1 MYRIFLVED
10 DETIAKL
17 VRRHLEKWDYDV
29 HVVQKFDAVM
39 SEFASFD
46 PQLVLMDIGLP
57 FYNGYHWCTEIR
69 RVSKVP
75 VVFLSSAADNMNIVM
90 AVSMGADDFIA
101 KPFDLDV
108 LTVKIQAIIRRCYDF
123 GANNSVLEHNGAML
137 NISDATITYDDKRLE
152 LTKNE
157 LKILQTLF
165 DNKERIVSRS
175 LLMEKLWESDAYVD
189 ENTLSVNVN
198 RLRKKLDSI
207 GLESF
212 IVTKKGLGYRLGW
225 EVMAKI
231 QNKPHLTNFIKQNY
245 IWILMIVTMSCIHL
259 LYMYLIGARKQD
271 LVYAAVL
278 DAILL
283 LITVLVGFFRY
294 SSKVKALSNALK
306 RPVEEQAQLPEATDD
321 VEILYHGLLEN
332 QSIARSES
340 ESSAAIRQSQMRDYY
355 SMWVHQIKTP
365 ISAMKLLLE
374 AEREELGQ
382 LICDDEQSQCQT
394 ADRTGG
400 NIGAA
405 GLNAALKQQAVLT
418 ELSDNMDSLEDELF
432 RIEEYVS
439 MALQYQRVSSTEN
452 DFVLEKVSVD
462 GVIRDTIKKY
472 AKIMI
477 RRHIGIN
484 YSGTGQKVYTDGKWL
499 AFMLEQIL
507 SNAIKYT
514 PHGVVTIETAEEKDR
529 FFITIKDT
537 GIGIKAE
544 DLPRVFEKGYTGY
557 NGHADKKATGIGLYL
572 CRQMADKLGHT
583 IRMESEI
590 GKGTKVWIGF
600 DLDYADVRD

>member
-1 MYRIFLVED
+1 
-10 DETIAKL
+10 
-17 VRRHLEKWDYDV
+17 
-29 HVVQKFDAVM
+29 
-39 SEFASFD
+39 
-46 PQLVLMDIGLP
+46 
-57 FYNGYHWCTEIR
+57 
-69 RVSKVP
+69 
-75 VVFLSSAADNMNIVM
+75 
-90 AVSMGADDFIA
+90 
-101 KPFDLDV
+101 
-108 LTVKIQAIIRRCYDF
+108 
-123 GANNSVLEHNGAML
+123 
-137 NISDATITYDDKRLE
+137 
-152 LTKNE
+152 
-157 LKILQTLF
+157 
-165 DNKERIVSRS
+165 
-175 LLMEKLWESDAYVD
+175 
-189 ENTLSVNVN
+189 
-198 RLRKKLDSI
+198 
-207 GLESF
+207 
-212 IVTKKGLGYRLGW
+212 
-225 EVMAKI
+225 
-231 QNKPHLTNFIKQNY
+231 
-245 IWILMIVTMSCIHL
+245 MIVTMSCIHL

-321 VEILYHGLLEN
+321 VEILYHRLLEN

-382 LICDDEQSQCQT
+382 LICDDEQSQY
-394 ADRTGG
+394 
-400 NIGAA
+400 
-405 GLNAALKQQAVLT
+405 L
-418 ELSDNMDSLEDELF
+418 LSDNMDSFEDELF

-484 YSGTGQKVYTDGKWL
+484 YSGTGQEVYTDGKWL

-514 PHGVVTIETAEEKDR
+514 PQGVVTIETAEEKDR

>member
-1 MYRIFLVED
+1 
-10 DETIAKL
+10 
-17 VRRHLEKWDYDV
+17 
-29 HVVQKFDAVM
+29 
-39 SEFASFD
+39 
-46 PQLVLMDIGLP
+46 
-57 FYNGYHWCTEIR
+57 
-69 RVSKVP
+69 
-75 VVFLSSAADNMNIVM
+75 
-90 AVSMGADDFIA
+90 
-101 KPFDLDV
+101 
-108 LTVKIQAIIRRCYDF
+108 
-123 GANNSVLEHNGAML
+123 
-137 NISDATITYDDKRLE
+137 
-152 LTKNE
+152 
-157 LKILQTLF
+157 
-165 DNKERIVSRS
+165 
-175 LLMEKLWESDAYVD
+175 
-189 ENTLSVNVN
+189 
-198 RLRKKLDSI
+198 
-207 GLESF
+207 
-212 IVTKKGLGYRLGW
+212 
-225 EVMAKI
+225 
-231 QNKPHLTNFIKQNY
+231 
-245 IWILMIVTMSCIHL
+245 MIVTMSCIHL

-271 LVYAAVL
+271 LMYAAVL

-306 RPVEEQAQLPEATDD
+306 RPVEEQAQLQEATDD
-321 VEILYHGLLEN
+321 VEMLYHRLLEN
-332 QSIARSES
+332 QSIARNES

-382 LICDDEQSQCQT
+382 LMCDDEQSQC
-394 ADRTGG
+394 
-400 NIGAA
+400 
-405 GLNAALKQQAVLT
+405 L
-418 ELSDNMDSLEDELF
+418 LSDNMDSFEDELF

-484 YSGTGQKVYTDGKWL
+484 YSGTGQEVYTDGKWL

-514 PHGVVTIETAEEKDR
+514 PQGVVTIETAEEKDR

>member
-46 PQLVLMDIGLP
+46 PHLVLMDIGLP

-75 VVFLSSAADNMNIVM
+75 VFFLSSAADNMNIVM

-212 IVTKKGLGYRLGW
+212 IVTKKGLGYRLGL

-245 IWILMIVTMSCIHL
+245 IWILMIVTMSCNHL

-321 VEILYHGLLEN
+321 VEILYHRLLEN

-382 LICDDEQSQCQT
+382 LICDDEQSQCHIGDMT
-394 ADRTGG
+394 SG

-418 ELSDNMDSLEDELF
+418 ELSDNMDSFEDELF

-484 YSGTGQKVYTDGKWL
+484 YSGTGQEVYTDGKWL

-514 PHGVVTIETAEEKDR
+514 PQGVVTIETAEEKDR

>member
-1 MYRIFLVED
+1 
-10 DETIAKL
+10 
-17 VRRHLEKWDYDV
+17 
-29 HVVQKFDAVM
+29 
-39 SEFASFD
+39 
-46 PQLVLMDIGLP
+46 
-57 FYNGYHWCTEIR
+57 
-69 RVSKVP
+69 
-75 VVFLSSAADNMNIVM
+75 
-90 AVSMGADDFIA
+90 
-101 KPFDLDV
+101 
-108 LTVKIQAIIRRCYDF
+108 
-123 GANNSVLEHNGAML
+123 
-137 NISDATITYDDKRLE
+137 
-152 LTKNE
+152 
-157 LKILQTLF
+157 
-165 DNKERIVSRS
+165 
-175 LLMEKLWESDAYVD
+175 
-189 ENTLSVNVN
+189 
-198 RLRKKLDSI
+198 
-207 GLESF
+207 
-212 IVTKKGLGYRLGW
+212 
-225 EVMAKI
+225 
-231 QNKPHLTNFIKQNY
+231 
-245 IWILMIVTMSCIHL
+245 MIVTMSCIHL

-271 LVYAAVL
+271 MVYAAVL

-321 VEILYHGLLEN
+321 VEILYHRLLEN

-340 ESSAAIRQSQMRDYY
+340 ESSAAVRQSRMRDYY

-382 LICDDEQSQCQT
+382 LMCDEE
-394 ADRTGG
+394 
-400 NIGAA
+400 
-405 GLNAALKQQAVLT
+405 QQAAFK
-418 ELSDNMDSLEDELF
+418 ELSDNLDSFEDELF
-432 RIEEYVS
+432 RIEEYVG

-484 YSGTGQKVYTDGKWL
+484 YSGTKKQVYTDEKWL
-499 AFMLEQIL
+499 AFILEQIL

-514 PHGVVTIETAEEKDR
+514 PQGFVTIETAEEKDR
-529 FFITIKDT
+529 FFITVKDT

-583 IRMESEI
+583 IRMESEL

-600 DLDYADVRD
+600 NLDYADTRD

>member
-1 MYRIFLVED
+1 
-10 DETIAKL
+10 
-17 VRRHLEKWDYDV
+17 
-29 HVVQKFDAVM
+29 
-39 SEFASFD
+39 
-46 PQLVLMDIGLP
+46 
-57 FYNGYHWCTEIR
+57 
-69 RVSKVP
+69 
-75 VVFLSSAADNMNIVM
+75 
-90 AVSMGADDFIA
+90 
-101 KPFDLDV
+101 
-108 LTVKIQAIIRRCYDF
+108 
-123 GANNSVLEHNGAML
+123 
-137 NISDATITYDDKRLE
+137 
-152 LTKNE
+152 
-157 LKILQTLF
+157 
-165 DNKERIVSRS
+165 
-175 LLMEKLWESDAYVD
+175 
-189 ENTLSVNVN
+189 
-198 RLRKKLDSI
+198 
-207 GLESF
+207 
-212 IVTKKGLGYRLGW
+212 
-225 EVMAKI
+225 
-231 QNKPHLTNFIKQNY
+231 
-245 IWILMIVTMSCIHL
+245 MIVTMSCIHL

-321 VEILYHGLLEN
+321 VEILYQRLLEN

-374 AEREELGQ
+374 VEREELGQ
-382 LICDDEQSQCQT
+382 LICDDEQSQY
-394 ADRTGG
+394 
-400 NIGAA
+400 
-405 GLNAALKQQAVLT
+405 L
-418 ELSDNMDSLEDELF
+418 LSDNMDSFEDELF

-484 YSGTGQKVYTDGKWL
+484 YSGTGQEVYTDGKWL

-514 PHGVVTIETAEEKDR
+514 PQGVVTIETAEEKER

-600 DLDYADVRD
+600 DLDYTDVRD

>member
-1 MYRIFLVED
+1 
-10 DETIAKL
+10 
-17 VRRHLEKWDYDV
+17 
-29 HVVQKFDAVM
+29 
-39 SEFASFD
+39 
-46 PQLVLMDIGLP
+46 
-57 FYNGYHWCTEIR
+57 
-69 RVSKVP
+69 
-75 VVFLSSAADNMNIVM
+75 
-90 AVSMGADDFIA
+90 
-101 KPFDLDV
+101 
-108 LTVKIQAIIRRCYDF
+108 
-123 GANNSVLEHNGAML
+123 
-137 NISDATITYDDKRLE
+137 
-152 LTKNE
+152 
-157 LKILQTLF
+157 
-165 DNKERIVSRS
+165 
-175 LLMEKLWESDAYVD
+175 
-189 ENTLSVNVN
+189 
-198 RLRKKLDSI
+198 
-207 GLESF
+207 
-212 IVTKKGLGYRLGW
+212 
-225 EVMAKI
+225 MAKI

-278 DAILL
+278 DAIFL

-306 RPVEEQAQLPEATDD
+306 RPVGEQAQLPEATGD
-321 VEILYHGLLEN
+321 VEILYHRLLEN

-382 LICDDEQSQCQT
+382 LICDDEQSQY
-394 ADRTGG
+394 
-400 NIGAA
+400 
-405 GLNAALKQQAVLT
+405 L
-418 ELSDNMDSLEDELF
+418 LSDNMDSFEDELF

-484 YSGTGQKVYTDGKWL
+484 YSGTGQEVYTDGKWL

-514 PHGVVTIETAEEKDR
+514 PQGFVTIETAEEKDR
-529 FFITIKDT
+529 FFVTIKDT

-557 NGHADKKATGIGLYL
+557 NGHAYKKATGIGLYL

-583 IRMESEI
+583 IRMESEL

-600 DLDYADVRD
+600 DLDYSDVRD

>member
-1 MYRIFLVED
+1 
-10 DETIAKL
+10 
-17 VRRHLEKWDYDV
+17 
-29 HVVQKFDAVM
+29 
-39 SEFASFD
+39 
-46 PQLVLMDIGLP
+46 
-57 FYNGYHWCTEIR
+57 
-69 RVSKVP
+69 
-75 VVFLSSAADNMNIVM
+75 
-90 AVSMGADDFIA
+90 
-101 KPFDLDV
+101 
-108 LTVKIQAIIRRCYDF
+108 
-123 GANNSVLEHNGAML
+123 
-137 NISDATITYDDKRLE
+137 
-152 LTKNE
+152 
-157 LKILQTLF
+157 
-165 DNKERIVSRS
+165 
-175 LLMEKLWESDAYVD
+175 
-189 ENTLSVNVN
+189 
-198 RLRKKLDSI
+198 
-207 GLESF
+207 
-212 IVTKKGLGYRLGW
+212 
-225 EVMAKI
+225 
-231 QNKPHLTNFIKQNY
+231 
-245 IWILMIVTMSCIHL
+245 MIVTMSCIHL

-283 LITVLVGFFRY
+283 LVTVLVGFFRY

-321 VEILYHGLLEN
+321 VEMLYHRLLEN

-374 AEREELGQ
+374 VEREELGQ
-382 LICDDEQSQCQT
+382 LICDDEQSQY
-394 ADRTGG
+394 
-400 NIGAA
+400 
-405 GLNAALKQQAVLT
+405 L
-418 ELSDNMDSLEDELF
+418 LSDNMDSFEDELF

-484 YSGTGQKVYTDGKWL
+484 YSGTGQEVYTDGKWL

-514 PHGVVTIETAEEKDR
+514 PQGVVTIETAEEKDR
-529 FFITIKDT
+529 FFVTIKDT

-600 DLDYADVRD
+600 DLDYADTRD

>member
-1 MYRIFLVED
+1 
-10 DETIAKL
+10 
-17 VRRHLEKWDYDV
+17 
-29 HVVQKFDAVM
+29 
-39 SEFASFD
+39 
-46 PQLVLMDIGLP
+46 
-57 FYNGYHWCTEIR
+57 
-69 RVSKVP
+69 
-75 VVFLSSAADNMNIVM
+75 
-90 AVSMGADDFIA
+90 
-101 KPFDLDV
+101 
-108 LTVKIQAIIRRCYDF
+108 
-123 GANNSVLEHNGAML
+123 
-137 NISDATITYDDKRLE
+137 
-152 LTKNE
+152 
-157 LKILQTLF
+157 
-165 DNKERIVSRS
+165 
-175 LLMEKLWESDAYVD
+175 
-189 ENTLSVNVN
+189 
-198 RLRKKLDSI
+198 
-207 GLESF
+207 
-212 IVTKKGLGYRLGW
+212 
-225 EVMAKI
+225 MAKT

-259 LYMYLIGARKQD
+259 LYMYLIGVRKQD
-271 LVYAAVL
+271 VVYAAVL

-321 VEILYHGLLEN
+321 VEMLYHRLLEN

-382 LICDDEQSQCQT
+382 LMCDDEQSQC
-394 ADRTGG
+394 
-400 NIGAA
+400 
-405 GLNAALKQQAVLT
+405 L
-418 ELSDNMDSLEDELF
+418 LSDNMDSFEDELF

-477 RRHIGIN
+477 RRHIGMN
-484 YSGTGQKVYTDGKWL
+484 YSGTVQEVYTDGKWL
-499 AFMLEQIL
+499 AFILEQLL

-514 PHGVVTIETAEEKDR
+514 PQGFVKIETDKKANR

-583 IRMESEI
+583 IRIESEI

-600 DLDYADVRD
+600 DLDYADTRD

>member
-1 MYRIFLVED
+1 
-10 DETIAKL
+10 
-17 VRRHLEKWDYDV
+17 
-29 HVVQKFDAVM
+29 
-39 SEFASFD
+39 
-46 PQLVLMDIGLP
+46 
-57 FYNGYHWCTEIR
+57 
-69 RVSKVP
+69 
-75 VVFLSSAADNMNIVM
+75 
-90 AVSMGADDFIA
+90 
-101 KPFDLDV
+101 
-108 LTVKIQAIIRRCYDF
+108 
-123 GANNSVLEHNGAML
+123 
-137 NISDATITYDDKRLE
+137 
-152 LTKNE
+152 
-157 LKILQTLF
+157 
-165 DNKERIVSRS
+165 
-175 LLMEKLWESDAYVD
+175 
-189 ENTLSVNVN
+189 
-198 RLRKKLDSI
+198 
-207 GLESF
+207 
-212 IVTKKGLGYRLGW
+212 
-225 EVMAKI
+225 MAKT

-294 SSKVKALSNALK
+294 SSKVKALSNALE

-321 VEILYHGLLEN
+321 VEILYQRLLEN

-374 AEREELGQ
+374 AEREELGL
-382 LICDDEQSQCQT
+382 LICDEE
-394 ADRTGG
+394 
-400 NIGAA
+400 
-405 GLNAALKQQAVLT
+405 QQASLK
-418 ELSDNMDSLEDELF
+418 ELSDNVASFEDELF

-452 DFVLEKVSVD
+452 DFVHEKVSVD

-477 RRHIGIN
+477 RRHIEIN
-484 YSGTGQKVYTDGKWL
+484 YSGTGQEVYTDGKWL

-514 PHGVVTIETAEEKDR
+514 PQGVVTIETAEEKDW

-600 DLDYADVRD
+600 DLDYSDVRD

>member
-1 MYRIFLVED
+1 
-10 DETIAKL
+10 
-17 VRRHLEKWDYDV
+17 
-29 HVVQKFDAVM
+29 
-39 SEFASFD
+39 
-46 PQLVLMDIGLP
+46 
-57 FYNGYHWCTEIR
+57 
-69 RVSKVP
+69 
-75 VVFLSSAADNMNIVM
+75 
-90 AVSMGADDFIA
+90 
-101 KPFDLDV
+101 
-108 LTVKIQAIIRRCYDF
+108 
-123 GANNSVLEHNGAML
+123 
-137 NISDATITYDDKRLE
+137 
-152 LTKNE
+152 
-157 LKILQTLF
+157 
-165 DNKERIVSRS
+165 
-175 LLMEKLWESDAYVD
+175 
-189 ENTLSVNVN
+189 
-198 RLRKKLDSI
+198 
-207 GLESF
+207 
-212 IVTKKGLGYRLGW
+212 
-225 EVMAKI
+225 
-231 QNKPHLTNFIKQNY
+231 
-245 IWILMIVTMSCIHL
+245 MIVTMSCIHL

-306 RPVEEQAQLPEATDD
+306 RPVEEQAQLPEAADD
-321 VEILYHGLLEN
+321 VEMLYHRLLEN

-382 LICDDEQSQCQT
+382 LMCDDEQSQC
-394 ADRTGG
+394 
-400 NIGAA
+400 
-405 GLNAALKQQAVLT
+405 L
-418 ELSDNMDSLEDELF
+418 LSDNMDSFEDELF

-477 RRHIGIN
+477 RRHIGMN
-484 YSGTGQKVYTDGKWL
+484 YSGTVQEVYTDGKWL

-514 PHGVVTIETAEEKDR
+514 PQGVVTIETAEEKDR

-583 IRMESEI
+583 IRIESGI

-600 DLDYADVRD
+600 DLDYADTRD

>member
-1 MYRIFLVED
+1 
-10 DETIAKL
+10 
-17 VRRHLEKWDYDV
+17 
-29 HVVQKFDAVM
+29 
-39 SEFASFD
+39 
-46 PQLVLMDIGLP
+46 
-57 FYNGYHWCTEIR
+57 
-69 RVSKVP
+69 
-75 VVFLSSAADNMNIVM
+75 
-90 AVSMGADDFIA
+90 
-101 KPFDLDV
+101 
-108 LTVKIQAIIRRCYDF
+108 
-123 GANNSVLEHNGAML
+123 
-137 NISDATITYDDKRLE
+137 
-152 LTKNE
+152 
-157 LKILQTLF
+157 
-165 DNKERIVSRS
+165 
-175 LLMEKLWESDAYVD
+175 
-189 ENTLSVNVN
+189 
-198 RLRKKLDSI
+198 
-207 GLESF
+207 
-212 IVTKKGLGYRLGW
+212 
-225 EVMAKI
+225 
-231 QNKPHLTNFIKQNY
+231 
-245 IWILMIVTMSCIHL
+245 MIVTMSCIHL

-271 LVYAAVL
+271 VVYAAVL
-278 DAILL
+278 DAMIII
-283 LITVLVGFFRY
+283 ITVLAGFLGY
-294 SSKVKALSNALK
+294 SSKVKALSNALE

-321 VEILYHGLLEN
+321 VEILYHRLLEN

-382 LICDDEQSQCQT
+382 LICDDEQSQC
-394 ADRTGG
+394 
-400 NIGAA
+400 
-405 GLNAALKQQAVLT
+405 L
-418 ELSDNMDSLEDELF
+418 LSDNMDSFEDELF

-477 RRHIGIN
+477 RRHIGMN
-484 YSGTGQKVYTDGKWL
+484 YSGTVQEVYTDGKWL
-499 AFMLEQIL
+499 AFILEQLL

-514 PHGVVTIETAEEKDR
+514 PQGFVKIETAKKANL

-583 IRMESEI
+583 IRIESEI

-600 DLDYADVRD
+600 DLDYADTRD

>member
-1 MYRIFLVED
+1 
-10 DETIAKL
+10 
-17 VRRHLEKWDYDV
+17 
-29 HVVQKFDAVM
+29 
-39 SEFASFD
+39 
-46 PQLVLMDIGLP
+46 
-57 FYNGYHWCTEIR
+57 
-69 RVSKVP
+69 
-75 VVFLSSAADNMNIVM
+75 
-90 AVSMGADDFIA
+90 
-101 KPFDLDV
+101 
-108 LTVKIQAIIRRCYDF
+108 
-123 GANNSVLEHNGAML
+123 
-137 NISDATITYDDKRLE
+137 
-152 LTKNE
+152 
-157 LKILQTLF
+157 
-165 DNKERIVSRS
+165 
-175 LLMEKLWESDAYVD
+175 
-189 ENTLSVNVN
+189 
-198 RLRKKLDSI
+198 
-207 GLESF
+207 
-212 IVTKKGLGYRLGW
+212 
-225 EVMAKI
+225 
-231 QNKPHLTNFIKQNY
+231 
-245 IWILMIVTMSCIHL
+245 MIVTMSCIHL

-271 LVYAAVL
+271 VVYAAVL

-306 RPVEEQAQLPEATDD
+306 RPVEEQAQLPEAADD
-321 VEILYHGLLEN
+321 VEILYHRLLEN

-382 LICDDEQSQCQT
+382 LMCDDEQSQC
-394 ADRTGG
+394 
-400 NIGAA
+400 
-405 GLNAALKQQAVLT
+405 L
-418 ELSDNMDSLEDELF
+418 LSDNMDSFEDELF

-477 RRHIGIN
+477 RRHIGMN
-484 YSGTGQKVYTDGKWL
+484 YSGTAQEVYTDGKWL

-514 PHGVVTIETAEEKDR
+514 PQGVVTIETAEEKYR

-557 NGHADKKATGIGLYL
+557 NGHADKKATGIGIYL

-600 DLDYADVRD
+600 DLDYADTRD

>member
-1 MYRIFLVED
+1 
-10 DETIAKL
+10 
-17 VRRHLEKWDYDV
+17 
-29 HVVQKFDAVM
+29 
-39 SEFASFD
+39 
-46 PQLVLMDIGLP
+46 
-57 FYNGYHWCTEIR
+57 
-69 RVSKVP
+69 
-75 VVFLSSAADNMNIVM
+75 
-90 AVSMGADDFIA
+90 
-101 KPFDLDV
+101 
-108 LTVKIQAIIRRCYDF
+108 
-123 GANNSVLEHNGAML
+123 
-137 NISDATITYDDKRLE
+137 
-152 LTKNE
+152 
-157 LKILQTLF
+157 
-165 DNKERIVSRS
+165 
-175 LLMEKLWESDAYVD
+175 
-189 ENTLSVNVN
+189 
-198 RLRKKLDSI
+198 
-207 GLESF
+207 
-212 IVTKKGLGYRLGW
+212 
-225 EVMAKI
+225 MAKI

-321 VEILYHGLLEN
+321 VEILYQRLLEN

-374 AEREELGQ
+374 VEREELGQ
-382 LICDDEQSQCQT
+382 LICDDEQSQY
-394 ADRTGG
+394 
-400 NIGAA
+400 
-405 GLNAALKQQAVLT
+405 L
-418 ELSDNMDSLEDELF
+418 LSDNMDSFEDELF

-484 YSGTGQKVYTDGKWL
+484 YSGTGQEVYTDGKWL

-514 PHGVVTIETAEEKDR
+514 PQGFVTIETAEEKDR

-600 DLDYADVRD
+600 DLDYADTRD

>member
-1 MYRIFLVED
+1 
-10 DETIAKL
+10 
-17 VRRHLEKWDYDV
+17 
-29 HVVQKFDAVM
+29 
-39 SEFASFD
+39 
-46 PQLVLMDIGLP
+46 
-57 FYNGYHWCTEIR
+57 
-69 RVSKVP
+69 
-75 VVFLSSAADNMNIVM
+75 
-90 AVSMGADDFIA
+90 
-101 KPFDLDV
+101 
-108 LTVKIQAIIRRCYDF
+108 
-123 GANNSVLEHNGAML
+123 
-137 NISDATITYDDKRLE
+137 
-152 LTKNE
+152 
-157 LKILQTLF
+157 
-165 DNKERIVSRS
+165 
-175 LLMEKLWESDAYVD
+175 
-189 ENTLSVNVN
+189 
-198 RLRKKLDSI
+198 
-207 GLESF
+207 
-212 IVTKKGLGYRLGW
+212 
-225 EVMAKI
+225 
-231 QNKPHLTNFIKQNY
+231 
-245 IWILMIVTMSCIHL
+245 MIVTMSCIHL

-271 LVYAAVL
+271 VVYAAVL

-321 VEILYHGLLEN
+321 VEMLYQRLLEN

-374 AEREELGQ
+374 VEREELGQ
-382 LICDDEQSQCQT
+382 LICDDEQSQY
-394 ADRTGG
+394 
-400 NIGAA
+400 
-405 GLNAALKQQAVLT
+405 L
-418 ELSDNMDSLEDELF
+418 LSDNMDSFEDELF

-484 YSGTGQKVYTDGKWL
+484 YSGTGQEVYTDGKWL

-514 PHGVVTIETAEEKDR
+514 PQGVVTIETAEEKDR
-529 FFITIKDT
+529 FFVTIKDT

-557 NGHADKKATGIGLYL
+557 NGHADKKATGIRLYL

-600 DLDYADVRD
+600 DLDYADTRD

>member
-1 MYRIFLVED
+1 
-10 DETIAKL
+10 
-17 VRRHLEKWDYDV
+17 
-29 HVVQKFDAVM
+29 
-39 SEFASFD
+39 
-46 PQLVLMDIGLP
+46 
-57 FYNGYHWCTEIR
+57 
-69 RVSKVP
+69 
-75 VVFLSSAADNMNIVM
+75 
-90 AVSMGADDFIA
+90 
-101 KPFDLDV
+101 
-108 LTVKIQAIIRRCYDF
+108 
-123 GANNSVLEHNGAML
+123 
-137 NISDATITYDDKRLE
+137 
-152 LTKNE
+152 
-157 LKILQTLF
+157 
-165 DNKERIVSRS
+165 
-175 LLMEKLWESDAYVD
+175 
-189 ENTLSVNVN
+189 
-198 RLRKKLDSI
+198 
-207 GLESF
+207 
-212 IVTKKGLGYRLGW
+212 
-225 EVMAKI
+225 
-231 QNKPHLTNFIKQNY
+231 
-245 IWILMIVTMSCIHL
+245 MIVTMSCIHL

-271 LVYAAVL
+271 VVYAAVL
-278 DAILL
+278 DAMLI
-283 LITVLVGFFRY
+283 LITVLAGFLGY
-294 SSKVKALSNALK
+294 SSKVKVLSSALK
-306 RPVEEQAQLPEATDD
+306 SPVEEQAQLPEATDD
-321 VEILYHGLLEN
+321 VEMLYHRLLEN

-382 LICDDEQSQCQT
+382 LMCDDEQSQC
-394 ADRTGG
+394 
-400 NIGAA
+400 
-405 GLNAALKQQAVLT
+405 L
-418 ELSDNMDSLEDELF
+418 LSDNMDSFEDELF

-477 RRHIGIN
+477 RRHIGMN
-484 YSGTGQKVYTDGKWL
+484 YSGTVQEVYTDGKWL
-499 AFMLEQIL
+499 AFMLEQLL

-514 PHGVVTIETAEEKDR
+514 PQGGVTIETAEEKDR

-600 DLDYADVRD
+600 DLDYADTRD

>member
-1 MYRIFLVED
+1 
-10 DETIAKL
+10 
-17 VRRHLEKWDYDV
+17 
-29 HVVQKFDAVM
+29 
-39 SEFASFD
+39 
-46 PQLVLMDIGLP
+46 
-57 FYNGYHWCTEIR
+57 
-69 RVSKVP
+69 
-75 VVFLSSAADNMNIVM
+75 
-90 AVSMGADDFIA
+90 
-101 KPFDLDV
+101 
-108 LTVKIQAIIRRCYDF
+108 
-123 GANNSVLEHNGAML
+123 
-137 NISDATITYDDKRLE
+137 
-152 LTKNE
+152 
-157 LKILQTLF
+157 
-165 DNKERIVSRS
+165 
-175 LLMEKLWESDAYVD
+175 
-189 ENTLSVNVN
+189 
-198 RLRKKLDSI
+198 
-207 GLESF
+207 
-212 IVTKKGLGYRLGW
+212 
-225 EVMAKI
+225 
-231 QNKPHLTNFIKQNY
+231 
-245 IWILMIVTMSCIHL
+245 MIVTMSCIHL

-321 VEILYHGLLEN
+321 VEMLYQRLLEN

-374 AEREELGQ
+374 VEREELGQ
-382 LICDDEQSQCQT
+382 LICDDEQSQY
-394 ADRTGG
+394 
-400 NIGAA
+400 
-405 GLNAALKQQAVLT
+405 L
-418 ELSDNMDSLEDELF
+418 LSDNMDSFEDELF

-484 YSGTGQKVYTDGKWL
+484 YSGTGQDVYTDGKWL

-514 PHGVVTIETAEEKDR
+514 PQGFVTIETAEEKDR

-544 DLPRVFEKGYTGY
+544 DLPRVFEKGYSGY

-600 DLDYADVRD
+600 DLDYADTRD

>member
-1 MYRIFLVED
+1 
-10 DETIAKL
+10 
-17 VRRHLEKWDYDV
+17 
-29 HVVQKFDAVM
+29 
-39 SEFASFD
+39 
-46 PQLVLMDIGLP
+46 
-57 FYNGYHWCTEIR
+57 
-69 RVSKVP
+69 
-75 VVFLSSAADNMNIVM
+75 
-90 AVSMGADDFIA
+90 
-101 KPFDLDV
+101 
-108 LTVKIQAIIRRCYDF
+108 
-123 GANNSVLEHNGAML
+123 
-137 NISDATITYDDKRLE
+137 
-152 LTKNE
+152 
-157 LKILQTLF
+157 
-165 DNKERIVSRS
+165 
-175 LLMEKLWESDAYVD
+175 
-189 ENTLSVNVN
+189 
-198 RLRKKLDSI
+198 
-207 GLESF
+207 
-212 IVTKKGLGYRLGW
+212 
-225 EVMAKI
+225 
-231 QNKPHLTNFIKQNY
+231 
-245 IWILMIVTMSCIHL
+245 MIVTMSCIHL

-271 LVYAAVL
+271 VVYAAVL

-306 RPVEEQAQLPEATDD
+306 RPVEEQAQLPEAADD
-321 VEILYHGLLEN
+321 VEILYHRLLEN

-382 LICDDEQSQCQT
+382 LMCDDEQSQC
-394 ADRTGG
+394 
-400 NIGAA
+400 
-405 GLNAALKQQAVLT
+405 L
-418 ELSDNMDSLEDELF
+418 LSDNMDSFEDELF

-477 RRHIGIN
+477 RRHIGMN
-484 YSGTGQKVYTDGKWL
+484 YSGTAQEVYTDGKWL
-499 AFMLEQIL
+499 AFMLEQRL

-514 PHGVVTIETAEEKDR
+514 PQGVVTIETAEEKYR

-600 DLDYADVRD
+600 DLDYADTRD

>member
-1 MYRIFLVED
+1 
-10 DETIAKL
+10 
-17 VRRHLEKWDYDV
+17 
-29 HVVQKFDAVM
+29 
-39 SEFASFD
+39 
-46 PQLVLMDIGLP
+46 
-57 FYNGYHWCTEIR
+57 
-69 RVSKVP
+69 
-75 VVFLSSAADNMNIVM
+75 
-90 AVSMGADDFIA
+90 
-101 KPFDLDV
+101 
-108 LTVKIQAIIRRCYDF
+108 
-123 GANNSVLEHNGAML
+123 
-137 NISDATITYDDKRLE
+137 
-152 LTKNE
+152 
-157 LKILQTLF
+157 
-165 DNKERIVSRS
+165 
-175 LLMEKLWESDAYVD
+175 
-189 ENTLSVNVN
+189 
-198 RLRKKLDSI
+198 
-207 GLESF
+207 
-212 IVTKKGLGYRLGW
+212 
-225 EVMAKI
+225 
-231 QNKPHLTNFIKQNY
+231 
-245 IWILMIVTMSCIHL
+245 MIVTMSCIHL

-271 LVYAAVL
+271 VVYAAVL

-283 LITVLVGFFRY
+283 LIIVLVGFFRY
-294 SSKVKALSNALK
+294 SSKVKALSNALE

-321 VEILYHGLLEN
+321 VEMLYHRLLEN

-382 LICDDEQSQCQT
+382 LICDDEQSQY
-394 ADRTGG
+394 
-400 NIGAA
+400 
-405 GLNAALKQQAVLT
+405 L
-418 ELSDNMDSLEDELF
+418 LSDNMDSFEDELF

-484 YSGTGQKVYTDGKWL
+484 YSGTGQEVCTDGKWL

-514 PHGVVTIETAEEKDR
+514 PQGVVTIETAEEKDR

-600 DLDYADVRD
+600 DLDYADTRD

>member
-1 MYRIFLVED
+1 
-10 DETIAKL
+10 
-17 VRRHLEKWDYDV
+17 
-29 HVVQKFDAVM
+29 
-39 SEFASFD
+39 
-46 PQLVLMDIGLP
+46 
-57 FYNGYHWCTEIR
+57 
-69 RVSKVP
+69 
-75 VVFLSSAADNMNIVM
+75 
-90 AVSMGADDFIA
+90 
-101 KPFDLDV
+101 
-108 LTVKIQAIIRRCYDF
+108 
-123 GANNSVLEHNGAML
+123 
-137 NISDATITYDDKRLE
+137 
-152 LTKNE
+152 
-157 LKILQTLF
+157 
-165 DNKERIVSRS
+165 
-175 LLMEKLWESDAYVD
+175 
-189 ENTLSVNVN
+189 
-198 RLRKKLDSI
+198 
-207 GLESF
+207 
-212 IVTKKGLGYRLGW
+212 
-225 EVMAKI
+225 MAKI

-374 AEREELGQ
+374 AEREDLGQ
-382 LICDDEQSQCQT
+382 LICDDEQSQY
-394 ADRTGG
+394 
-400 NIGAA
+400 
-405 GLNAALKQQAVLT
+405 L
-418 ELSDNMDSLEDELF
+418 LSDNMDSFEDELF
-432 RIEEYVS
+432 RIEEYVG

-484 YSGTGQKVYTDGKWL
+484 YSGTGQAVYTDGKWL

-514 PHGVVTIETAEEKDR
+514 PQGFVTIETAEEKDR

>member
-1 MYRIFLVED
+1 M
-10 DETIAKL
+10 
-17 VRRHLEKWDYDV
+17 
-29 HVVQKFDAVM
+29 
-39 SEFASFD
+39 
-46 PQLVLMDIGLP
+46 
-57 FYNGYHWCTEIR
+57 
-69 RVSKVP
+69 
-75 VVFLSSAADNMNIVM
+75 
-90 AVSMGADDFIA
+90 
-101 KPFDLDV
+101 
-108 LTVKIQAIIRRCYDF
+108 II
-123 GANNSVLEHNGAML
+123 
-137 NISDATITYDDKRLE
+137 
-152 LTKNE
+152 
-157 LKILQTLF
+157 
-165 DNKERIVSRS
+165 
-175 LLMEKLWESDAYVD
+175 
-189 ENTLSVNVN
+189 
-198 RLRKKLDSI
+198 
-207 GLESF
+207 
-212 IVTKKGLGYRLGW
+212 
-225 EVMAKI
+225 
-231 QNKPHLTNFIKQNY
+231 
-245 IWILMIVTMSCIHL
+245 TMSCIHL

-271 LVYAAVL
+271 VVYAAVL

-283 LITVLVGFFRY
+283 LITVFVGYLRY
-294 SSKVKALSNALK
+294 SSKVKALSNALN
-306 RPVEEQAQLPEATDD
+306 RPVEEQAQLFEPTDD
-321 VEILYHGLLEN
+321 VEQLYTRLLEN

-340 ESSAAIRQSQMRDYY
+340 ESSAAVRQSRMRDYY

-382 LICDDEQSQCQT
+382 FICDDEQSQCHIG
-394 ADRTGG
+394 DMTGG

-405 GLNAALKQQAVLT
+405 LKQQAALT
-418 ELSDNMDSLEDELF
+418 ELSDNVASFEDELF

-477 RRHIGIN
+477 RRHIGID
-484 YSGTGQKVYTDGKWL
+484 YSGTGQEVYTDGKWL

>member
-1 MYRIFLVED
+1 
-10 DETIAKL
+10 
-17 VRRHLEKWDYDV
+17 
-29 HVVQKFDAVM
+29 
-39 SEFASFD
+39 
-46 PQLVLMDIGLP
+46 
-57 FYNGYHWCTEIR
+57 
-69 RVSKVP
+69 
-75 VVFLSSAADNMNIVM
+75 
-90 AVSMGADDFIA
+90 
-101 KPFDLDV
+101 
-108 LTVKIQAIIRRCYDF
+108 
-123 GANNSVLEHNGAML
+123 
-137 NISDATITYDDKRLE
+137 
-152 LTKNE
+152 
-157 LKILQTLF
+157 
-165 DNKERIVSRS
+165 
-175 LLMEKLWESDAYVD
+175 
-189 ENTLSVNVN
+189 
-198 RLRKKLDSI
+198 
-207 GLESF
+207 
-212 IVTKKGLGYRLGW
+212 
-225 EVMAKI
+225 MAKI

-271 LVYAAVL
+271 VVYAAVL
-278 DAILL
+278 DAMIII
-283 LITVLVGFFRY
+283 ITVLAGFLGY
-294 SSKVKALSNALK
+294 SSKVKALSNALE

-321 VEILYHGLLEN
+321 VEILYHRLLEN

-382 LICDDEQSQCQT
+382 LICDDEQSQC
-394 ADRTGG
+394 
-400 NIGAA
+400 
-405 GLNAALKQQAVLT
+405 L
-418 ELSDNMDSLEDELF
+418 LSDNMDSFEDELF

-484 YSGTGQKVYTDGKWL
+484 YSGTGQEVYTDGKWL

-514 PHGVVTIETAEEKDR
+514 PQGGVTIETAEEKDR

>member
-1 MYRIFLVED
+1 
-10 DETIAKL
+10 
-17 VRRHLEKWDYDV
+17 
-29 HVVQKFDAVM
+29 
-39 SEFASFD
+39 
-46 PQLVLMDIGLP
+46 
-57 FYNGYHWCTEIR
+57 
-69 RVSKVP
+69 
-75 VVFLSSAADNMNIVM
+75 
-90 AVSMGADDFIA
+90 
-101 KPFDLDV
+101 
-108 LTVKIQAIIRRCYDF
+108 
-123 GANNSVLEHNGAML
+123 
-137 NISDATITYDDKRLE
+137 
-152 LTKNE
+152 
-157 LKILQTLF
+157 
-165 DNKERIVSRS
+165 
-175 LLMEKLWESDAYVD
+175 
-189 ENTLSVNVN
+189 
-198 RLRKKLDSI
+198 
-207 GLESF
+207 
-212 IVTKKGLGYRLGW
+212 
-225 EVMAKI
+225 MAKT

-271 LVYAAVL
+271 VVYAAVL

-294 SSKVKALSNALK
+294 SSKVKALSNALE

-321 VEILYHGLLEN
+321 VEMLYQRLLEN

-374 AEREELGQ
+374 VEREELGQ
-382 LICDDEQSQCQT
+382 LICDDEQSQY
-394 ADRTGG
+394 
-400 NIGAA
+400 
-405 GLNAALKQQAVLT
+405 L
-418 ELSDNMDSLEDELF
+418 LSDNMDSFEDELF

-462 GVIRDTIKKY
+462 GVIRDAIKKY

-484 YSGTGQKVYTDGKWL
+484 YSGTGQEVYTDGKWL

-514 PHGVVTIETAEEKDR
+514 PQGFVTIETAEEKDR

-600 DLDYADVRD
+600 DLDYADTRD

>member
-1 MYRIFLVED
+1 
-10 DETIAKL
+10 
-17 VRRHLEKWDYDV
+17 
-29 HVVQKFDAVM
+29 
-39 SEFASFD
+39 
-46 PQLVLMDIGLP
+46 
-57 FYNGYHWCTEIR
+57 
-69 RVSKVP
+69 
-75 VVFLSSAADNMNIVM
+75 
-90 AVSMGADDFIA
+90 
-101 KPFDLDV
+101 
-108 LTVKIQAIIRRCYDF
+108 
-123 GANNSVLEHNGAML
+123 
-137 NISDATITYDDKRLE
+137 
-152 LTKNE
+152 
-157 LKILQTLF
+157 
-165 DNKERIVSRS
+165 
-175 LLMEKLWESDAYVD
+175 
-189 ENTLSVNVN
+189 
-198 RLRKKLDSI
+198 
-207 GLESF
+207 
-212 IVTKKGLGYRLGW
+212 
-225 EVMAKI
+225 MAKI

-321 VEILYHGLLEN
+321 VEILYHRLLEN

-382 LICDDEQSQCQT
+382 LICDDEQSQC
-394 ADRTGG
+394 
-400 NIGAA
+400 
-405 GLNAALKQQAVLT
+405 L
-418 ELSDNMDSLEDELF
+418 LSDNMDSFEDELF

-484 YSGTGQKVYTDGKWL
+484 YSGTGQEVYTDGKWL

-600 DLDYADVRD
+600 ELDYADVRD

>member
-1 MYRIFLVED
+1 
-10 DETIAKL
+10 
-17 VRRHLEKWDYDV
+17 
-29 HVVQKFDAVM
+29 
-39 SEFASFD
+39 
-46 PQLVLMDIGLP
+46 
-57 FYNGYHWCTEIR
+57 
-69 RVSKVP
+69 
-75 VVFLSSAADNMNIVM
+75 
-90 AVSMGADDFIA
+90 
-101 KPFDLDV
+101 
-108 LTVKIQAIIRRCYDF
+108 
-123 GANNSVLEHNGAML
+123 
-137 NISDATITYDDKRLE
+137 
-152 LTKNE
+152 
-157 LKILQTLF
+157 
-165 DNKERIVSRS
+165 
-175 LLMEKLWESDAYVD
+175 
-189 ENTLSVNVN
+189 
-198 RLRKKLDSI
+198 
-207 GLESF
+207 
-212 IVTKKGLGYRLGW
+212 
-225 EVMAKI
+225 MAKI

-271 LVYAAVL
+271 VVYAAVL

-306 RPVEEQAQLPEATDD
+306 RPVEEQAKLPEATDD
-321 VEILYHGLLEN
+321 VEMLYHRLLEN
-332 QSIARSES
+332 QSIARSEA

-382 LICDDEQSQCQT
+382 LICDDEQSQY
-394 ADRTGG
+394 
-400 NIGAA
+400 
-405 GLNAALKQQAVLT
+405 L
-418 ELSDNMDSLEDELF
+418 LSDNMDSFEDELF

-439 MALQYQRVSSTEN
+439 MALQYQRVSSNEN

-484 YSGTGQKVYTDGKWL
+484 YSGTGQEVYTDGKWL

-514 PHGVVTIETAEEKDR
+514 PQGGVTIETAEEKDR

-600 DLDYADVRD
+600 DLDYSDVRD

>member
-1 MYRIFLVED
+1 
-10 DETIAKL
+10 
-17 VRRHLEKWDYDV
+17 
-29 HVVQKFDAVM
+29 
-39 SEFASFD
+39 
-46 PQLVLMDIGLP
+46 
-57 FYNGYHWCTEIR
+57 
-69 RVSKVP
+69 
-75 VVFLSSAADNMNIVM
+75 
-90 AVSMGADDFIA
+90 
-101 KPFDLDV
+101 
-108 LTVKIQAIIRRCYDF
+108 
-123 GANNSVLEHNGAML
+123 
-137 NISDATITYDDKRLE
+137 
-152 LTKNE
+152 
-157 LKILQTLF
+157 
-165 DNKERIVSRS
+165 
-175 LLMEKLWESDAYVD
+175 
-189 ENTLSVNVN
+189 
-198 RLRKKLDSI
+198 
-207 GLESF
+207 
-212 IVTKKGLGYRLGW
+212 
-225 EVMAKI
+225 MAKI

-321 VEILYHGLLEN
+321 VEILYHRLLEN

-382 LICDDEQSQCQT
+382 LICDDEQSQCHIG
-394 ADRTGG
+394 DMTGG

-405 GLNAALKQQAVLT
+405 LKQQAALT
-418 ELSDNMDSLEDELF
+418 ELSDNVASFEDELF

-477 RRHIGIN
+477 RKHIGID
-484 YSGTGQKVYTDGKWL
+484 YSGTGQEVYTDGKWL

-572 CRQMADKLGHT
+572 CRVLGVLLGHT

-600 DLDYADVRD
+600 ELDYADVRD

>member
-46 PQLVLMDIGLP
+46 PHLVLMDIGLP

-212 IVTKKGLGYRLGW
+212 IVTKKGLGYRLGG
-225 EVMAKI
+225 EVMAKT

-271 LVYAAVL
+271 VVYAAVL
-278 DAILL
+278 DAMIII
-283 LITVLVGFFRY
+283 ITVLAGFLGY
-294 SSKVKALSNALK
+294 SSKVKALSNALE

-321 VEILYHGLLEN
+321 VEMLYHRLLEN
-332 QSIARSES
+332 QSIARNES

-382 LICDDEQSQCQT
+382 LMCDDEQSQC
-394 ADRTGG
+394 
-400 NIGAA
+400 
-405 GLNAALKQQAVLT
+405 L
-418 ELSDNMDSLEDELF
+418 LSDNMNSFEDELF

-477 RRHIGIN
+477 RRHIGMN
-484 YSGTGQKVYTDGKWL
+484 YSGTVQEVYTDGKWL
-499 AFMLEQIL
+499 AFILEQLL

-514 PHGVVTIETAEEKDR
+514 PQGFVKIETAKKANR

-600 DLDYADVRD
+600 DLDYADTRD

>member
-1 MYRIFLVED
+1 
-10 DETIAKL
+10 
-17 VRRHLEKWDYDV
+17 
-29 HVVQKFDAVM
+29 
-39 SEFASFD
+39 
-46 PQLVLMDIGLP
+46 
-57 FYNGYHWCTEIR
+57 
-69 RVSKVP
+69 
-75 VVFLSSAADNMNIVM
+75 
-90 AVSMGADDFIA
+90 
-101 KPFDLDV
+101 
-108 LTVKIQAIIRRCYDF
+108 
-123 GANNSVLEHNGAML
+123 
-137 NISDATITYDDKRLE
+137 
-152 LTKNE
+152 
-157 LKILQTLF
+157 
-165 DNKERIVSRS
+165 
-175 LLMEKLWESDAYVD
+175 
-189 ENTLSVNVN
+189 
-198 RLRKKLDSI
+198 
-207 GLESF
+207 
-212 IVTKKGLGYRLGW
+212 
-225 EVMAKI
+225 MAKI
-231 QNKPHLTNFIKQNY
+231 QNKPHLTNFIKRNY
-245 IWILMIVTMSCIHL
+245 IWILMIVTMSCVHL

-306 RPVEEQAQLPEATDD
+306 RPVEEQAKLPEATDD
-321 VEILYHGLLEN
+321 VEMLYHRLLEN
-332 QSIARSES
+332 QSIARSEA

-382 LICDDEQSQCQT
+382 LICDDEQSQY
-394 ADRTGG
+394 
-400 NIGAA
+400 
-405 GLNAALKQQAVLT
+405 L
-418 ELSDNMDSLEDELF
+418 LSDNMDSFEDELF

-484 YSGTGQKVYTDGKWL
+484 YSGTGQEVYTDGKWL

-514 PHGVVTIETAEEKDR
+514 PQGVVTIETAEEKDR

-557 NGHADKKATGIGLYL
+557 NGRADKKATGIGLYL

-583 IRMESEI
+583 IRMESEL

-600 DLDYADVRD
+600 NLDYADTRD

>member
-1 MYRIFLVED
+1 
-10 DETIAKL
+10 
-17 VRRHLEKWDYDV
+17 
-29 HVVQKFDAVM
+29 
-39 SEFASFD
+39 
-46 PQLVLMDIGLP
+46 
-57 FYNGYHWCTEIR
+57 
-69 RVSKVP
+69 
-75 VVFLSSAADNMNIVM
+75 
-90 AVSMGADDFIA
+90 
-101 KPFDLDV
+101 
-108 LTVKIQAIIRRCYDF
+108 
-123 GANNSVLEHNGAML
+123 
-137 NISDATITYDDKRLE
+137 
-152 LTKNE
+152 
-157 LKILQTLF
+157 
-165 DNKERIVSRS
+165 
-175 LLMEKLWESDAYVD
+175 
-189 ENTLSVNVN
+189 
-198 RLRKKLDSI
+198 
-207 GLESF
+207 
-212 IVTKKGLGYRLGW
+212 
-225 EVMAKI
+225 MAKI

-278 DAILL
+278 DAMIII
-283 LITVLVGFFRY
+283 ITVLAGFLGY
-294 SSKVKALSNALK
+294 SSKVKALSNALE

-321 VEILYHGLLEN
+321 VEILYHRLLEN

-382 LICDDEQSQCQT
+382 LICDDEQSQC
-394 ADRTGG
+394 
-400 NIGAA
+400 
-405 GLNAALKQQAVLT
+405 L
-418 ELSDNMDSLEDELF
+418 LSDNMDSFEDELF

-477 RRHIGIN
+477 RRHIGMN
-484 YSGTGQKVYTDGKWL
+484 YSGTVQEVYTDGKWL
-499 AFMLEQIL
+499 AFILEQLL

-514 PHGVVTIETAEEKDR
+514 PQGFVTIETAEEKDR

-600 DLDYADVRD
+600 DLDYSDVRD

>member
-1 MYRIFLVED
+1 
-10 DETIAKL
+10 
-17 VRRHLEKWDYDV
+17 
-29 HVVQKFDAVM
+29 
-39 SEFASFD
+39 
-46 PQLVLMDIGLP
+46 
-57 FYNGYHWCTEIR
+57 
-69 RVSKVP
+69 
-75 VVFLSSAADNMNIVM
+75 
-90 AVSMGADDFIA
+90 
-101 KPFDLDV
+101 
-108 LTVKIQAIIRRCYDF
+108 
-123 GANNSVLEHNGAML
+123 
-137 NISDATITYDDKRLE
+137 
-152 LTKNE
+152 
-157 LKILQTLF
+157 
-165 DNKERIVSRS
+165 
-175 LLMEKLWESDAYVD
+175 
-189 ENTLSVNVN
+189 
-198 RLRKKLDSI
+198 
-207 GLESF
+207 
-212 IVTKKGLGYRLGW
+212 
-225 EVMAKI
+225 MAKI

-321 VEILYHGLLEN
+321 VEMLYHGLLEN

-382 LICDDEQSQCQT
+382 FICDDEQSQCHIG
-394 ADRTGG
+394 DMTGG

-405 GLNAALKQQAVLT
+405 LKQQAALT
-418 ELSDNMDSLEDELF
+418 ELSDNVASFEDELF

-477 RRHIGIN
+477 RRHIGID
-484 YSGTGQKVYTDGKWL
+484 YSGTGQEVYTDGKWL

-514 PHGVVTIETAEEKDR
+514 PHGVVTIETAEEKER

-572 CRQMADKLGHT
+572 CRQMADKLG
-583 IRMESEI
+583 IQSAWSQRLEKELRC
-590 GKGTKVWIGF
+590 G
-600 DLDYADVRD
+600 

>member
-1 MYRIFLVED
+1 
-10 DETIAKL
+10 
-17 VRRHLEKWDYDV
+17 
-29 HVVQKFDAVM
+29 
-39 SEFASFD
+39 
-46 PQLVLMDIGLP
+46 
-57 FYNGYHWCTEIR
+57 
-69 RVSKVP
+69 
-75 VVFLSSAADNMNIVM
+75 
-90 AVSMGADDFIA
+90 
-101 KPFDLDV
+101 
-108 LTVKIQAIIRRCYDF
+108 
-123 GANNSVLEHNGAML
+123 
-137 NISDATITYDDKRLE
+137 
-152 LTKNE
+152 
-157 LKILQTLF
+157 
-165 DNKERIVSRS
+165 
-175 LLMEKLWESDAYVD
+175 
-189 ENTLSVNVN
+189 
-198 RLRKKLDSI
+198 
-207 GLESF
+207 
-212 IVTKKGLGYRLGW
+212 
-225 EVMAKI
+225 MAKT

-245 IWILMIVTMSCIHL
+245 IWIPMIVTMSCIHL

-321 VEILYHGLLEN
+321 VEMLYHRLLEN
-332 QSIARSES
+332 QSIARSEA

-374 AEREELGQ
+374 VEREELGQ
-382 LICDDEQSQCQT
+382 LICDDEQSQY
-394 ADRTGG
+394 
-400 NIGAA
+400 
-405 GLNAALKQQAVLT
+405 L
-418 ELSDNMDSLEDELF
+418 LSDNMDSFEDELF

-484 YSGTGQKVYTDGKWL
+484 YSGTGQEVYTDGKWL

-514 PHGVVTIETAEEKDR
+514 PQGFVTIEIAEEKDR

-600 DLDYADVRD
+600 DLDYADTRD

>member
-1 MYRIFLVED
+1 
-10 DETIAKL
+10 
-17 VRRHLEKWDYDV
+17 
-29 HVVQKFDAVM
+29 
-39 SEFASFD
+39 
-46 PQLVLMDIGLP
+46 
-57 FYNGYHWCTEIR
+57 
-69 RVSKVP
+69 
-75 VVFLSSAADNMNIVM
+75 
-90 AVSMGADDFIA
+90 
-101 KPFDLDV
+101 
-108 LTVKIQAIIRRCYDF
+108 
-123 GANNSVLEHNGAML
+123 
-137 NISDATITYDDKRLE
+137 
-152 LTKNE
+152 
-157 LKILQTLF
+157 
-165 DNKERIVSRS
+165 
-175 LLMEKLWESDAYVD
+175 
-189 ENTLSVNVN
+189 
-198 RLRKKLDSI
+198 
-207 GLESF
+207 
-212 IVTKKGLGYRLGW
+212 
-225 EVMAKI
+225 MAKT

-306 RPVEEQAQLPEATDD
+306 RPVEEQAKLPEATDD
-321 VEILYHGLLEN
+321 VEMLYHRLLEN
-332 QSIARSES
+332 QSIARSEA

-374 AEREELGQ
+374 VEREELGQ
-382 LICDDEQSQCQT
+382 LICDDEQSQY
-394 ADRTGG
+394 
-400 NIGAA
+400 
-405 GLNAALKQQAVLT
+405 L
-418 ELSDNMDSLEDELF
+418 LSDNMDSFEDELF

-462 GVIRDTIKKY
+462 GVICDTIKKY

-484 YSGTGQKVYTDGKWL
+484 YSGTGQEVYTDGKWL

-514 PHGVVTIETAEEKDR
+514 PQGFVTIETAEEKDR

-600 DLDYADVRD
+600 DLDYADTRD

>member
-1 MYRIFLVED
+1 
-10 DETIAKL
+10 
-17 VRRHLEKWDYDV
+17 
-29 HVVQKFDAVM
+29 
-39 SEFASFD
+39 
-46 PQLVLMDIGLP
+46 
-57 FYNGYHWCTEIR
+57 
-69 RVSKVP
+69 
-75 VVFLSSAADNMNIVM
+75 
-90 AVSMGADDFIA
+90 
-101 KPFDLDV
+101 
-108 LTVKIQAIIRRCYDF
+108 
-123 GANNSVLEHNGAML
+123 
-137 NISDATITYDDKRLE
+137 
-152 LTKNE
+152 
-157 LKILQTLF
+157 
-165 DNKERIVSRS
+165 
-175 LLMEKLWESDAYVD
+175 
-189 ENTLSVNVN
+189 
-198 RLRKKLDSI
+198 
-207 GLESF
+207 
-212 IVTKKGLGYRLGW
+212 
-225 EVMAKI
+225 MAKI

-294 SSKVKALSNALK
+294 SNKVKALSNALK

-321 VEILYHGLLEN
+321 AEILYHRLLEN

-340 ESSAAIRQSQMRDYY
+340 ESSAAVRQSRMRDYY

-382 LICDDEQSQCQT
+382 LMCDEEP
-394 ADRTGG
+394 
-400 NIGAA
+400 
-405 GLNAALKQQAVLT
+405 QATLT
-418 ELSDNMDSLEDELF
+418 ELSDNLDSFEDELF

-452 DFVLEKVSVD
+452 DFVLEKISLD

-484 YSGTGQKVYTDGKWL
+484 YSGTKKQVYTDEKWL
-499 AFMLEQIL
+499 AFILEQIL

-514 PHGVVTIETAEEKDR
+514 PQGFVTIETAEEKDR

-600 DLDYADVRD
+600 DLDYSDVRD

>member
-1 MYRIFLVED
+1 
-10 DETIAKL
+10 
-17 VRRHLEKWDYDV
+17 
-29 HVVQKFDAVM
+29 
-39 SEFASFD
+39 
-46 PQLVLMDIGLP
+46 
-57 FYNGYHWCTEIR
+57 
-69 RVSKVP
+69 
-75 VVFLSSAADNMNIVM
+75 
-90 AVSMGADDFIA
+90 
-101 KPFDLDV
+101 
-108 LTVKIQAIIRRCYDF
+108 
-123 GANNSVLEHNGAML
+123 
-137 NISDATITYDDKRLE
+137 
-152 LTKNE
+152 
-157 LKILQTLF
+157 
-165 DNKERIVSRS
+165 
-175 LLMEKLWESDAYVD
+175 
-189 ENTLSVNVN
+189 
-198 RLRKKLDSI
+198 
-207 GLESF
+207 
-212 IVTKKGLGYRLGW
+212 
-225 EVMAKI
+225 MAKI

-294 SSKVKALSNALK
+294 SSKVKALSDALK

-321 VEILYHGLLEN
+321 VEILYHRLLEN

-382 LICDDEQSQCQT
+382 LICDDEQSQCHIG
-394 ADRTGG
+394 DMTGG

-418 ELSDNMDSLEDELF
+418 ELSDNVASFEDELF
-432 RIEEYVS
+432 RVEEYVS

-484 YSGTGQKVYTDGKWL
+484 YSGTGQ
-499 AFMLEQIL
+499 
-507 SNAIKYT
+507 
-514 PHGVVTIETAEEKDR
+514 GVVTIETAEEKDR

-590 GKGTKVWIGF
+590 GKGTKVWIGV
-600 DLDYADVRD
+600 DLDYADTRD

>member
-1 MYRIFLVED
+1 
-10 DETIAKL
+10 
-17 VRRHLEKWDYDV
+17 
-29 HVVQKFDAVM
+29 
-39 SEFASFD
+39 
-46 PQLVLMDIGLP
+46 
-57 FYNGYHWCTEIR
+57 
-69 RVSKVP
+69 
-75 VVFLSSAADNMNIVM
+75 
-90 AVSMGADDFIA
+90 
-101 KPFDLDV
+101 
-108 LTVKIQAIIRRCYDF
+108 
-123 GANNSVLEHNGAML
+123 
-137 NISDATITYDDKRLE
+137 
-152 LTKNE
+152 
-157 LKILQTLF
+157 
-165 DNKERIVSRS
+165 
-175 LLMEKLWESDAYVD
+175 
-189 ENTLSVNVN
+189 
-198 RLRKKLDSI
+198 
-207 GLESF
+207 
-212 IVTKKGLGYRLGW
+212 
-225 EVMAKI
+225 
-231 QNKPHLTNFIKQNY
+231 
-245 IWILMIVTMSCIHL
+245 MIVTMSCIHL

-321 VEILYHGLLEN
+321 VEMLYHRLLEN

-374 AEREELGQ
+374 AEREELGL
-382 LICDDEQSQCQT
+382 LICDDEQSQY
-394 ADRTGG
+394 
-400 NIGAA
+400 
-405 GLNAALKQQAVLT
+405 L
-418 ELSDNMDSLEDELF
+418 LSDNMDSFEDELF

-484 YSGTGQKVYTDGKWL
+484 YSGTGQEVYTDGKWL

-514 PHGVVTIETAEEKDR
+514 PQGFVTIETAEEKDR

-600 DLDYADVRD
+600 DLDYSDVRD